1 MGMYCRHGM
10 LLLGTILEHL
20 GVLFF
25 CVFLCQKL
33 SDSAAVT
40 FSFLFSILKA
50 AKSSLATRPK
60 SLQHEYK
67 CFFGSHIDPQNF
79 KFSKKIIITCLI

>member
-1 MGMYCRHGM
+1 MGMYCRHGTF
-10 LLLGTILEHL
+10 LLGTILEHL

-33 SDSAAVT
+33 LDSAAGT
-40 FSFLFSILKA
+40 LSFLFSMLKA
-50 AKSSLATRPK
+50 AESVLATKPK

-67 CFFGSHIDPQNF
+67 CFFGSRIGPKTSSF
-79 KFSKKIIITCLI
+79 PKT